1 MIGKIKG
8 LIDEIF
14 EDRVVID
21 LNGLGLEIFCSSYT
35 LNYLSKQKLDNQKVS
50 LVIQT
55 IVKESVIELYG
66 FLNNIEKLWFLE
78 LNKVQGVGA
87 KVALKILGNF
97 SISLIYKALQ
107 SQDKD
112 LFLQIP
118 GIGPKI
124 ANRIIIELKD
134 SYKKIPAE
142 EFANHK
148 TFEKEEK
155 NSNSSII
162 DDAISALENL
172 GYKKQDATN
181 IVKQC
186 YESKEQVTLEGLITE
201 SLRILAKNKFI

>member
-8 LIDEIF
+8 FIDEIF

-35 LNYLSKQKLDNQKVS
+35 LNHLAKQKLENQKVS

-55 IVKESVIELYG
+55 NIKESVIELYG
-66 FLNNIEKLWFLE
+66 FLNVIEKLWFIE
-78 LNKVQGVGA
+78 FNKVQGVGA

-97 SISLIYKALQ
+97 SISSIYKALQ

-142 EFANHK
+142 EFSNHK
-148 TFEKEEK
+148 VFEKEEK

-162 DDAISALENL
+162 NDAISALENL
-172 GYKKQDATN
+172 GYKKQDVTN
-181 IVKQC
+181 IVKQ
-186 YESKEQVTLEGLITE
+186 YHESKEQVTLEGLITE